1 MQDVLIWFLLLELTA
16 AVALPWAFVLFRFL
30 PDRGLTL
37 VKPAAL
43 LLFSYA
49 LWVLSLAHIWPNTQ
63 LTVWAI
69 FMVAFA
75 GSVWLIRRRWE
86 ELREFLRNNWP
97 VLLTAELVFTGL
109 FVLWAFVV
117 SGAPSI
123 SHTEKPMDFM
133 LLNAAHQARY
143 FPAEDLW
150 LSGHSIS
157 YYYFGHIIVAFLTNL
172 SGVVSST
179 AYNLGVATIPALA
192 GAVAFGLLF
201 NLVRVAGGSFR
212 WAVTT
217 GVVAPV
223 LVLLAGN
230 LTGALEFVRLRG
242 WAGEGFWDWAA
253 IKGLNL
259 TAATGGVFP
268 EDFWWWFR
276 STRVIDTLAA
286 DGSSLDYTITE
297 FPAFSFVLGDLHAHV
312 LAIPF
317 LLLAIC
323 VALNACL
330 SPDRL
335 GWSWLARHPAQ
346 AAALALSGG
355 ALAFINFWDFP
366 TFLAIAAG
374 ALLLKGWRDCPG
386 SPLQAATAA
395 LSVFVP
401 LLVLSLVMYAPF
413 YLGAFSGQTS
423 GILPLQDVATRPF
436 LLFIVLGL
444 FILLSLAF
452 LAQRLLRLQW
462 PEAADA
468 PAAAI
473 AMVLAIAPLGVWVA
487 TGFLFGLAMEGA
499 EAAFDDLGRRLM
511 LAGPGAVVVA
521 AAGYCALTLAR
532 RAAHPDPADPDPA
545 SSHLDTGSSHLESS
559 PSHPEPG
566 SSHPEPVEGQ
576 PAVSFTLLL
585 MGLGFYLLLG
595 AELFHIVD
603 SFGGPWRRMNTVF
616 KFYYQAWLLLGI
628 VAAFA
633 LYSLLAAKAPN
644 AKAQRRKDTSNFL
657 VFFPLRLCAFAS
669 LSLLIAAS
677 FYYTAGAIIDRS
689 SAAHEH
695 RTLDGLAFLKDSAPG
710 EYAAIAWLRDEAKP
724 GRIVEAVGDDYSD
737 YGRVSAAT
745 GRASLLGWKGHEVQ
759 WRGSHKAFAG
769 REEDI
774 ATIYSGTDAV
784 SARRLLEHYG
794 ARYVY
799 LGSRER
805 QTYDVSELPEYA
817 DFLKTAFRQDGV
829 IVYELWEDLTAEE

>member
-1 MQDVLIWFLLLELTA
+1 MQDFLIWFLLLELTA

-37 VKPAAL
+37 AKPAAL

-69 FMVAFA
+69 FMVALA
-75 GSVWLIRRRWE
+75 GSVWLTRRRWE

-117 SGAPSI
+117 SGSPSI

-201 NLVRVAGGSFR
+201 NLVRVAGGSSR

-217 GVVAPV
+217 GVAAPA
-223 LVLLAGN
+223 LVLLTGN

-242 WAGEGFWDWAA
+242 WAGEGFWDWVA

-366 TFLAIAAG
+366 TFLAITVG
-374 ALLLKGWRDCPG
+374 ALLLKGWHDYPG
-386 SPLQAATAA
+386 LPLQAASAA
-395 LSVFVP
+395 LAVFVP
-401 LLVLSLVMYAPF
+401 LLSLSLVMFAPF
-413 YLGAFSGQTS
+413 YLGSFSGQTS

-444 FILLSLAF
+444 FILISLAF
-452 LAQRLLRLQW
+452 LAQRLLRLRW

-473 AMVLAIAPLGVWVA
+473 AIVLAIAPLGVWVA
-487 TGFLFGLAMEGA
+487 TGFLFGLATEGA
-499 EAAFDDLGRRLM
+499 GAAFDDLGRRM
-511 LAGPGAVVVA
+511 VLAGPGAVVVA
-521 AAGYCALTLAR
+521 TAGYCALTLAR
-532 RAAHPDPADPDPA
+532 RADHPKPV
-545 SSHLDTGSSHLESS
+545 G
-559 PSHPEPG
+559 PEPVA
-566 SSHPEPVEGQ
+566 SDHPEPVEGQ

-603 SFGGPWRRMNTVF
+603 SFGSPWRRMNTVF

-633 LYSLLAAKAPN
+633 LYSLWSARAESRSAPRWRILSSTAVRYAGAGGLAVL
-644 AKAQRRKDTSNFL
+644 L
-657 VFFPLRLCAFAS
+657 V
-669 LSLLIAAS
+669 AS
-677 FYYTAGAIIDRS
+677 FYYTAGALLDRS
-689 SAAHEH
+689 AASAEG
-695 RTLDGLAFLKDSAPG
+695 RTLDGMAFLKESAPG
-710 EYAAIAWLRDEAKP
+710 EHAAIAWLRDEAEP

-737 YGRVSAAT
+737 YGRISAAT

-759 WRGSHKAFAG
+759 WRGSHEAFAG

-774 ATIYSGTDAV
+774 AAIYSGTDAV
-784 SARRLLEHYG
+784 SARWLLEHYG

-799 LGSRER
+799 LGNRER
-805 QTYDVSELPEYA
+805 QTYGVSALPEYA
-817 DFLKTAFRQDGV
+817 DFLKTAFQQDGV
-829 IVYELWEDLTAEE
+829 IVYELWEDPSVE

>member
-1 MQDVLIWFLLLELTA
+1 MQDALIWFLLLELTA

-75 GSVWLIRRRWE
+75 GSVWLTRRRWE

-97 VLLTAELVFTGL
+97 VLLTAELVFIGL
-109 FVLWAFVV
+109 FALWAFVV
-117 SGAPSI
+117 SGSPSI

-217 GVVAPV
+217 GVAAPA

-242 WAGEGFWDWAA
+242 WAGEGFWDWVA
-253 IKGLNL
+253 IKGLDI

-366 TFLAIAAG
+366 TFLAITAG
-374 ALLLKGWRDCPG
+374 ALLLKGWRDYPG
-386 SPLQAATAA
+386 SPLQATSAA
-395 LSVFVP
+395 LVVFVP
-401 LLVLSLVMYAPF
+401 LLALSLVMFAPF

-444 FILLSLAF
+444 FILISLAF
-452 LAQRLLRLQW
+452 LAQRLLRLRW

-468 PAAAI
+468 PAEAI
-473 AMVLAIAPLGVWVA
+473 AMVLAVAPLGVWMA
-487 TGFLFGLAMEGA
+487 TGFLFGLVTEGA
-499 EAAFDDLGRRLM
+499 GAAFDDLGRRM
-511 LAGPGAVVVA
+511 VLAGPGAVVVA
-521 AAGYCALTLAR
+521 TAGYCALTLAR
-532 RAAHPDPADPDPA
+532 RPAHPEPADPEPVA
-545 SSHLDTGSSHLESS
+545 SH
-559 PSHPEPG
+559 
-566 SSHPEPVEGQ
+566 HPEPVEGQ

-633 LYSLLAAKAPN
+633 LYSLWSARAESRSAPRWRILSSTAMRYAGAGGLAVL
-644 AKAQRRKDTSNFL
+644 L
-657 VFFPLRLCAFAS
+657 V
-669 LSLLIAAS
+669 AS

-689 SAAHEH
+689 SAVHGQ

-710 EYAAIAWLRDEAKP
+710 EYAAIAWLRDEARP

-737 YGRVSAAT
+737 YGRISAAT

-759 WRGSHKAFAG
+759 WRGSHEAFAG

-774 ATIYSGTDAV
+774 AAIYSGTDAV

-805 QTYDVSELPEYA
+805 HTYGVSALPQYA
-817 DFLKTAFRQDGV
+817 DFLKTAFQQDGV
-829 IVYELWEDLTAEE
+829 IVYELWEDPSVE

>member
-1 MQDVLIWFLLLELTA
+1 MQDALIWFLLLELTA

-37 VKPAAL
+37 AKPAAL

-69 FMVAFA
+69 FMVAFV
-75 GSVWLIRRRWE
+75 GSVWLTRRRWE

-97 VLLTAELVFTGL
+97 VLLTAELIFTGL
-109 FVLWAFVV
+109 FALWAFVV

-157 YYYFGHIIVAFLTNL
+157 YYYFGHIIVAFLTSL

-212 WAVTT
+212 WAVAT
-217 GVVAPV
+217 GVAAPA

-242 WAGEGFWDWAA
+242 WAGEGFWDWVA
-253 IKGLNL
+253 IKGLDI

-286 DGSSLDYTITE
+286 DGSSMDYTITE

-323 VALNACL
+323 VALNVYL
-330 SPDRL
+330 SPARL

-346 AAALALSGG
+346 ATALALSGG
-355 ALAFINFWDFP
+355 ALAFVNFWDFP

-374 ALLLKGWRDCPG
+374 ALLLKGWRDYPG

-395 LSVFVP
+395 LSVFAP
-401 LLVLSLVMYAPF
+401 LLALSLVMFAPF

-452 LAQRLLRLQW
+452 LAQRLLRLRW

-468 PAAAI
+468 PGAAI
-473 AMVLAIAPLGVWVA
+473 AMVLAVVPLGVWVA
-487 TGFLFGLAMEGA
+487 TGFLFGLATEGA
-499 EAAFDDLGRRLM
+499 GAALNDLGRRLT
-511 LAGPGAVVVA
+511 LAGPGALVVA

-532 RAAHPDPADPDPA
+532 RAAHPEPV
-545 SSHLDTGSSHLESS
+545 G
-559 PSHPEPG
+559 PEPVA
-566 SSHPEPVEGQ
+566 SDHPEPVEGQ
-576 PAVSFTLLL
+576 PATPFVLLL
-585 MGLGFYLLLG
+585 MGLAFYLLLG

-603 SFGGPWRRMNTVF
+603 SFGGAWRRMNTVF

-633 LYSLLAAKAPN
+633 LYSLLATKTPN
-644 AKAQRRKDTSNFL
+644 PKTQRPKDTRKFL
-657 VFFPLRLCAFAS
+657 VFAPLRLCVFAS

-677 FYYTAGAIIDRS
+677 FYYTAGALLDRS
-689 SAAHEH
+689 AASAEG

-737 YGRVSAAT
+737 YGRISAAT

-759 WRGSHKAFAG
+759 WRGSHEAFAG

-774 ATIYSGTDAV
+774 AAIYSGTDAV

-794 ARYVY
+794 ARYIY

-805 QTYDVSELPEYA
+805 QTYGISALPEYA
-817 DFLKTAFRQDGV
+817 DFLKTAFQQDGV
-829 IVYELWEDLTAEE
+829 IVYEVVADLTAEE

>member
-1 MQDVLIWFLLLELTA
+1 MQDALIWFLLLELTA

-43 LLFSYA
+43 LLFSYV
-49 LWVLSLAHIWPNTQ
+49 LWVLGLAHIWPNTQ

-69 FMVAFA
+69 FMVALV
-75 GSVWLIRRRWE
+75 GSVWLIRRRWD

-109 FVLWAFVV
+109 FALWAFVV
-117 SGAPSI
+117 SGSPSI

-150 LSGHSIS
+150 LSGHDIS

-201 NLVRVAGGSFR
+201 NLVRVAGGSVR

-217 GVVAPV
+217 GVAAPA

-242 WAGEGFWDWAA
+242 WAGEGFWDWVA

-323 VALNACL
+323 VALNAYL

-366 TFLAIAAG
+366 TFLAITVG
-374 ALLLKGWRDCPG
+374 ALLLKGWRDYPG
-386 SPLQAATAA
+386 LPLQAASAA
-395 LSVFVP
+395 LAVFVP
-401 LLVLSLVMYAPF
+401 LLSLSLVMFAPF

-423 GILPLQDVATRPF
+423 GILPLQDVATRPL

-444 FILLSLAF
+444 FILISLAF
-452 LAQRLLRLQW
+452 LAQRLLRLRW

-473 AMVLAIAPLGVWVA
+473 AIVLAVAPLGVWVA
-487 TGFLFGLAMEGA
+487 TGFLFGLVTEGA
-499 EAAFDDLGRRLM
+499 VAAFDDLGRRM
-511 LAGPGAVVVA
+511 VLAGPGAVVVA
-521 AAGYCALTLAR
+521 TAGYCALTLAR
-532 RAAHPDPADPDPA
+532 RPA
-545 SSHLDTGSSHLESS
+545 
-559 PSHPEPG
+559 HPEPVG
-566 SSHPEPVEGQ
+566 PEPVASDHPEPVEGQ

-633 LYSLLAAKAPN
+633 LYSLWSARAESRSAPRWRILSSTAVRYAGAGGLAVL
-644 AKAQRRKDTSNFL
+644 L
-657 VFFPLRLCAFAS
+657 V
-669 LSLLIAAS
+669 AS
-677 FYYTAGAIIDRS
+677 FYYTAGASIDRS
-689 SAAHEH
+689 SAAHGQ

-710 EYAAIAWLRDEAKP
+710 EYAAIAWLRDEARP

-737 YGRVSAAT
+737 YGRISAAT

-759 WRGSHKAFAG
+759 WRGSHEAFAG

-774 ATIYSGTDAV
+774 AAIYSGTDAV

-794 ARYVY
+794 ALYVY
-799 LGSRER
+799 LGNRER
-805 QTYDVSELPEYA
+805 QTYGVSALPEYA
-817 DFLKTAFRQDGV
+817 DFLKTAFQQDGV
-829 IVYELWEDLTAEE
+829 IVYELWEDPSVE